1 MKIFIL
7 TCIFVTLV
15 DGFYAP
21 NFYLPASYQRYL
33 NDNKAPLRSYL
44 QPDGENTAAE
54 QAAVAAAGNAIRNPE
69 PALKQAPSDEP
80 QAGDDKSA
88 FARQERFSLLT
99 EEMLPRRD
107 LRDFFAPYA
116 GTRQFKRMRPCFY
129 SPIQCLMRKRSS
141 NSVENVSDDKS
152 H

>member
-1 MKIFIL
+1 M
-7 TCIFVTLV
+7 
-15 DGFYAP
+15 
-21 NFYLPASYQRYL
+21 N
-33 NDNKAPLRSYL
+33 
-44 QPDGENTAAE
+44 
-54 QAAVAAAGNAIRNPE
+54 
-69 PALKQAPSDEP
+69 QAPSDEP